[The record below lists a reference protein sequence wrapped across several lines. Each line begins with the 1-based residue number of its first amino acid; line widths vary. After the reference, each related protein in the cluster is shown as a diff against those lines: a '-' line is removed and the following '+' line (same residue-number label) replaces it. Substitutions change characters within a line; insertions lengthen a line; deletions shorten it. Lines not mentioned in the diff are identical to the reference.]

1 MIVTLFPRHADN
13 GGNTKVKQINEV
25 NKKRVMKNEIPTL
38 SQELSHTVASPT
50 RVTAEL
56 RENPRENPRENS
68 HENGHENYPARR
80 ERENTSHR
88 ERRENRQSYLQQQQQ
103 QQQQQAQQ
111 PSLQTSQQHPIEE
124 AYHSSEKIYSPR
136 NIDREGKMENNR
148 RIE

>member
-13 GGNTKVKQINEV
+13 GENTKVKQMNEM
-25 NKKRVMKNEIPTL
+25 NKKHVMKNEIPTL

-103 QQQQQAQQ
+103 QQQ

>member
-1 MIVTLFPRHADN
+1 MIVTLFPRHADS

-88 ERRENRQSYLQQQQQ
+88 ERRENRQSYLQQQQ
-103 QQQQQAQQ
+103 AQQ
-111 PSLQTSQQHPIEE
+111 SSQQHPIEE
-124 AYHSSEKIYSPR
+124 SYHSSEKIYSPH

>member
-13 GGNTKVKQINEV
+13 GGNAKVKQINEV

-103 QQQQQAQQ
+103 QQQ

>member
-103 QQQQQAQQ
+103 QQQ

>member
-13 GGNTKVKQINEV
+13 GENTKVKQMNEM
-25 NKKRVMKNEIPTL
+25 NKKHVMKNEIPTL

-50 RVTAEL
+50 RMTAEL
-56 RENPRENPRENS
+56 RENNRENN
-68 HENGHENYPARR
+68 HDNNHENYPARR

-88 ERRENRQSYLQQQQQ
+88 ERRENRQSYLQQQQ
-103 QQQQQAQQ
+103 AQQ
-111 PSLQTSQQHPIEE
+111 SSQQHPIEE
-124 AYHSSEKIYSPR
+124 SYHSSEKIYSPH